1 VFKVGAKAADLAVD
15 LGTSFTRIADPS
27 GRILIEAPTVVATQ
41 VGSRGRQ
48 VVAVGTEAKKMI
60 GRTPAG
66 IEVVRPV
73 RGGVVAD
80 FEATE
85 HLLRHLLKQVGGRSL
100 RRPRLLVCVPTNTSE
115 VERRAVQESAR
126 AAGSREIFLVGT
138 AMAGAI
144 GAELPVSEPVG
155 SLIVDSGGGRTEVAI
170 LSLGGLVVHRSIE
183 IAGDNLDDAITDWLR
198 RTHNLLIGER
208 TAQNLKH
215 HIGGA
220 ASDEEHQQMRIRGRD
235 LAGGAPREVEITT
248 ADIAAAISD
257 GVQNIRAVVRA
268 ALDETSPEL
277 SADIID
283 RGMMLC
289 GGTSHL
295 RGLDRLLR
303 EDTGLPVLQPE
314 DPSRC
319 VVRGAGI
326 LLRDAALFERVVA
339 TS

>member
-1 VFKVGAKAADLAVD
+1 MAADLAVD
-15 LGTSFTRIADPS
+15 LGTSCTRIVDGS

-41 VGSRGRQ
+41 SGARGRQ
-48 VVAVGTEAKKMI
+48 VVAIGADAKKMI

-85 HLLRHLLKQVGGRSL
+85 HLLRSLLKQVGSRSL
-100 RRPRLLVCVPTNTSE
+100 RRPRLLVCVPSSTTE

-126 AAGSREIFLVGT
+126 AAGSREVYLVGT
-138 AMAGAI
+138 AMASAI

-155 SLIVDSGGGRTEVAI
+155 SMIVDSGGGRTEVAI
-170 LSLGGLVVHRSIE
+170 LSLGGMVVRRSLE
-183 IAGDNLDDAITDWLR
+183 VAGDTLDDAITDWLR

-220 ASDEEHQQMRIRGRD
+220 APDEEHQHMRIRGRD
-235 LAGGAPREVEITT
+235 LTGGAPREVEITT
-248 ADIAAAISD
+248 ANIANAVAD
-257 GVQNIRAVVRA
+257 PVERIRVVVRD
-268 ALDETSPEL
+268 ALQETSPEL

-289 GGTSHL
+289 GGTSKL

-319 VVRGAGI
+319 VARGAGT
-326 LLRDAALFERVVA
+326 LLGDAALFERVVA
-339 TS
+339 TI